1 MSANNG
7 RLQSVLRTCEH
18 ALRRLSDYRLDPA
31 LDQRLRDLGERKE
44 HLSRTE
50 HEELL
55 ALVAFTQQRTL
66 DKLEA
71 EAALREIHGVCAEL
85 AGKS

>member
-1 MSANNG
+1 MSFDTN
-7 RLQSVLRTCEH
+7 RLRSTLQTCER
-18 ALRRLSDYRLDPA
+18 ALRRVADYRLDPA

-44 HLSRTE
+44 YLSAAE

-71 EAALREIHGVCAEL
+71 EAALRDLQNACVEL
-85 AGKS
+85 AQTP

>member
-1 MSANNG
+1 MPSNAG
-7 RLQSVLRTCEH
+7 RLRSVLEACER
-18 ALRRLSDYRLDPA
+18 ALRRVANYRLDPA

-44 HLSRTE
+44 WLSAAE

-66 DKLEA
+66 EKLEA
-71 EAALREIHGVCAEL
+71 EAALQDLQSACADL
-85 AGKS
+85 ALTP